1 MASLYTYL
9 LLMSKHFK
17 LTNWR
22 DFSFL
27 VLTQDFYLTYIILQ
41 SVQARM
47 SVAVSYS
54 AIFECFSKTL
64 HTNSFDLQHQQSTSD
79 SDIPY

>member
-1 MASLYTYL
+1 MMASLYTYL

-27 VLTQDFYLTYIILQ
+27 VLTQDFYLTYIIDMDI
-41 SVQARM
+41 R
-47 SVAVSYS
+47 
-54 AIFECFSKTL
+54 
-64 HTNSFDLQHQQSTSD
+64 TSPRNKALVRAQ
-79 SDIPY
+79 ILIR